1 MYRDIDIFQ
10 EGGEARSPDLG
21 SIEPL
26 SPLEQQRIFNPTL
39 YQRAIDYL
47 TTQGFTPEQE
57 RARTF
62 ARGISSLIPG
72 VSTDIAKAEKDILGE
87 GLSLL
92 DLVPVAGPVAKQ
104 AVKSGADTIKG
115 FHASSKNFD
124 KFRFPK
130 AEDLTGAKQG
140 GGGFGMQKE
149 GVGLYFTT
157 YPELASAY
165 KTQITDR
172 TRRKGKLYEADI
184 KISEDEMLKNSVRFD
199 QQKPAVL
206 KKLEDSGILQDVK
219 KAETRRLQKQAKLVE
234 KNKKKYEKFKSDLEN
249 KKIPNSSANR
259 DKLDD
264 LETDFDLAEYYLS
277 DEGLDDASLLYPYN
291 YLSPHL
297 KGAEQVRI
305 PGSPRAKAQKLS
317 KAGIKGNFYG
327 ITGRDMFDD
336 FGARGILSPD
346 VPKEFVIFDPKRIEI
361 TKKYQEGGEVS
372 PDLGTIEPLMPGEV
386 GGGFVDYLTRP
397 MVPSPAR
404 QRRDFVRGIAS
415 FVPGLSYEIAKAEKD
430 PLGQGLSLLDL
441 IPGGAVV
448 GAPLK
453 KAAKEGIESLEG
465 GLDKNANLMYETAK
479 EANPVFQNE
488 ISKIAQKTGLELGVP
503 DARLLDTNQLLKS
516 LDPETG
522 QIAGTV
528 KKVPRIMEK
537 AVTKYDGD
545 VSKITDVIRTRVIVK
560 TPQDEEKILKLLS
573 ENFEVLDKGRLV
585 KPTGFVDRKILVK
598 SDSFTET
605 PTTIIGEIALI
616 TEPMI
621 QASKKSHPI
630 YKKFRT
636 LFPKGMPT
644 NKKELGKIGDEIR
657 QQGLDLDRQMKE
669 LFDEAKKEIDSGFYD
684 VVSPSKKGIASLDV
698 ASKDLLEE
706 FNLRGGAKVDSQNN
720 VTLYHRTNKD
730 SADKIKQ
737 TGKMIG
743 KEDRLYFSTKPSGA
757 IKGYG
762 DELVE
767 VKIPIQNLNIEDIF
781 SDEVHVT
788 LKSNFK
794 PTDVDVKKFASGGY
808 VTSGKSGNSAPIA
821 PNLFSN
827 APLDIFEP
835 STKKSAIMSG
845 DAKVQSV
852 LPEDIKK
859 PYDPSSTESITAGPS
874 SHVKNNLSI
883 NSILQ
888 EVTKNYKPDQINIFD
903 VE

>member
-249 KKIPNSSANR
+249 KKIRNSFANR

-264 LETDFDLAEYYLS
+264 LETDFDLADYYLS

-291 YLSPHL
+291 YLGSHL
-297 KGAEQVRI
+297 KGGPRHQVSV
-305 PGSPRAKAQKLS
+305 PGSNRAKALRLS

-327 ITGRDMFDD
+327 ITGRDMYDD

-361 TKKYQEGGEVS
+361 TKKYQEGGFVEKDLLDRAVEGYEENVPLLAQIAAGFTPPGIAMDIAAAGKYGRDAFRDFGAGNIGEGALNLGIAGLS
-372 PDLGTIEPLMPGEV
+372 GLAAVPVVGEIANLGKQGLKKGLASLDDDMLDLGRILEDPKLSSADKVKQLSNHPTI
-386 GGGFVDYLTRP
+386 
-397 MVPSPAR
+397 
-404 QRRDFVRGIAS
+404 I
-415 FVPGLSYEIAKAEKD
+415 KAEKEMMKISDTRNLPGYGTKEFMDNRVFNFPGKGIVGYKNAVDELYKGGKQLPYKEMGLPTPANIMTKNQGPRIANIVIGPPAAGKSAISNPLAIKYKATVID
-430 PLGQGLSLLDL
+430 PDEAKFVLPEFRGG
-441 IPGGAVV
+441 PGGNAVHFESQTLSNMVGDIATARGDNLVIPTV
-448 GAPLK
+448 GAKPDKIRGLIGDLQNNGYNVNLVLTEIDPDLALVRMNQRFIKKGRLINQDAATNYKGKPKKTYEILK
-453 KAAKEGIESLEG
+453 KEGIADGYGKIDTTSRLGEPKEIFE
-465 GLDKNANLMYETAK
+465 DTAEIFK
-479 EANPVFQNE
+479 E
-488 ISKIAQKTGLELGVP
+488 TGL
-503 DARLLDTNQLLKS
+503 
-516 LDPETG
+516 
-522 QIAGTV
+522 
-528 KKVPRIMEK
+528 
-537 AVTKYDGD
+537 
-545 VSKITDVIRTRVIVK
+545 
-560 TPQDEEKILKLLS
+560 
-573 ENFEVLDKGRLV
+573 
-585 KPTGFVDRKILVK
+585 
-598 SDSFTET
+598 
-605 PTTIIGEIALI
+605 
-616 TEPMI
+616 
-621 QASKKSHPI
+621 
-630 YKKFRT
+630 
-636 LFPKGMPT
+636 
-644 NKKELGKIGDEIR
+644 
-657 QQGLDLDRQMKE
+657 
-669 LFDEAKKEIDSGFYD
+669 
-684 VVSPSKKGIASLDV
+684 
-698 ASKDLLEE
+698 
-706 FNLRGGAKVDSQNN
+706 
-720 VTLYHRTNKD
+720 
-730 SADKIKQ
+730 
-737 TGKMIG
+737 
-743 KEDRLYFSTKPSGA
+743 
-757 IKGYG
+757 
-762 DELVE
+762 
-767 VKIPIQNLNIEDIF
+767 
-781 SDEVHVT
+781 
-788 LKSNFK
+788 
-794 PTDVDVKKFASGGY
+794 
-808 VTSGKSGNSAPIA
+808 
-821 PNLFSN
+821 
-827 APLDIFEP
+827 
-835 STKKSAIMSG
+835 
-845 DAKVQSV
+845 
-852 LPEDIKK
+852 
-859 PYDPSSTESITAGPS
+859 
-874 SHVKNNLSI
+874 
-883 NSILQ
+883 
-888 EVTKNYKPDQINIFD
+888 
-903 VE
+903 